1 MLTQYQLESYNRIL
15 KDYTFKSDFNWWID
29 DKNKELFLR
38 LDEFTVF
45 GVHPSGTVTQH
56 KSSKPSNNK

>member
-1 MLTQYQLESYNRIL
+1 MLTLNQLESYNRIL
-15 KDYTFKSDFNWWID
+15 KDYNFKSDFNWWIN

-45 GVHPSGTVTQH
+45 GVHPSGIVTEH
-56 KSSKPSNNK
+56 KSSNPANNE